1 MPTPQP
7 SPSAFVFR
15 ILAWRKDA
23 DLCLVET
30 SRGWALAFSPT
41 AGRRCLLLEE
51 FSTREAG
58 EAAFRELAKE
68 VKP

>member
-7 SPSAFVFR
+7 ERSAFVFR

-23 DLCLVET
+23 GFCLVET
-30 SRGWALAFSPT
+30 SRGWALAYRPVV
-41 AGRRCLLLEE
+41 GRRCPLLEE

-58 EAAFRELAKE
+58 EAAFRELTKE

>member
-7 SPSAFVFR
+7 SPSAFVVR

-30 SRGWALAFSPT
+30 SRGWALAFGPT
-41 AGRRCLLLEE
+41 VGRRCPLLEE
-51 FSTREAG
+51 FLTREAG
-58 EAAFRELAKE
+58 EAAFRELTKE

>member
-1 MPTPQP
+1 MPTLQP
-7 SPSAFVFR
+7 SPSAFVVR

-30 SRGWALAFSPT
+30 SRGWALAFGPT
-41 AGRRCLLLEE
+41 VGRRCPLLEE
-51 FSTREAG
+51 FLTREAG